1 MRLKYATNVLP
12 IRVMCSGRISPH
24 FILKAFQEGADG
36 VLVAGCHIGE
46 CHYGKGNFITATRV
60 AVMKKLISF
69 IGLSPKRLRLE
80 WIATSE
86 ANKFAQVIIDFT
98 EEISQ
103 LGPSP
108 LGRKKVA
115 KFEGGQKVAGALGAQ
130 R

>member
-1 MRLKYATNVLP
+1 
-12 IRVMCSGRISPH
+12 
-24 FILKAFQEGADG
+24 
-36 VLVAGCHIGE
+36 
-46 CHYGKGNFITATRV
+46 
-60 AVMKKLISF
+60 MKKLISF

-86 ANKFAQVIIDFT
+86 ANKFAQVISDFT

-108 LGRKKVA
+108 LGRKKVV